1 LRVEAILRG
10 QFPFLVATLGKL
22 AGNKFADLL
31 KLAVPID
38 PGTRPPWS
46 DHTGIGPSMKRKDP
60 IVDPGGEM
68 HGTAVDADRSSCLAE
83 EGDQFA
89 EIRPVEQIVNLPR
102 PVMPFVRGVF
112 GSAYENDRLGSEGFA
127 EFFHFRK
134 RETFSCSSRK
144 RVQDDG
150 GVGELLG
157 EIDWSSFWE
166 RKLDRLCRDAEG
178 LHERPIAIDGM
189 TMGPVLHAD
198 RVVIQVGRSFSRLGE
213 ADALPGTGHLGE
225 ECAAEEALEVE
236 REIIVL

>member
-1 LRVEAILRG
+1 
-10 QFPFLVATLGKL
+10 
-22 AGNKFADLL
+22 
-31 KLAVPID
+31 
-38 PGTRPPWS
+38 
-46 DHTGIGPSMKRKDP
+46 
-60 IVDPGGEM
+60 
-68 HGTAVDADRSSCLAE
+68 
-83 EGDQFA
+83 
-89 EIRPVEQIVNLPR
+89 
-102 PVMPFVRGVF
+102 VF
-112 GSAYENDRLGSEGFA
+112 GSTCENDRQGSEGFA

-236 REIIVL
+236 REIIVLGSELGSGPSSCAEQSPEAPEVFPGKRDGSSKEGQSFEERKPLGVGQPIDPCFGELAGDGRDRGQSVYDIAERTRFQDKDSFVSFELHPIFRVRGDAPAFRAVRRR